1 MPIKP
6 VMKLGYARVSTHDQ
20 SLDLQIDALTSYK
33 VDRIFTD
40 TISGKTVTR
49 IGLDDCLSHLREGD
63 SLVVWKLDRL
73 GRSLQHLTTT
83 VADLKG
89 RGIEFVSLKE
99 NIDTSTAIGKFTFH
113 LFAAISE
120 FERDLIRERTNAGL
134 TAARSRGR
142 KGGRKQAL
150 TDEQIKSMIKI
161 VKSGVM
167 PITELAEQ
175 YGIHRNSIYGY
186 LRKYDK

>member
-1 MPIKP
+1 
-6 VMKLGYARVSTHDQ
+6 MKLGYARVSTHDQ